1 MEDTG
6 YCHTLIS
13 LGSCVIQDKMSSISK
28 CKHFMINIPH
38 RDALLLLQRVF
49 IIGSSFVQG
58 EDEFG
63 TLAC

>member
-1 MEDTG
+1 MEDIG

-13 LGSCVIQDKMSSISK
+13 LESGVIQDKMSSISK
-28 CKHFMINIPH
+28 CKHFMANIPH
-38 RDALLLLQRVF
+38 RHALLLLQRVF
-49 IIGSSFVQG
+49 IIGSSFEQG